1 MTYREGVGVLR
12 MDHIYILCGYIPH
25 EDPELL
31 AMQHDLVQC
40 TFIPPLFCKPDFEI
54 YGFIQEIL

>member
-1 MTYREGVGVLR
+1 ME
-12 MDHIYILCGYIPH
+12 HIYILRGYIPH